1 MPKKD
6 IPGFE
11 GAYAITDSGDV
22 WSYKTN
28 QYLKQ
33 SKSKKGY
40 MRVRVNSGKKKYT
53 LPVHRLVAQTFI
65 ANPDNKP
72 TVDHINGDKTDNRT
86 SNLRWATYKEQNIHR
101 PPDTIRKA
109 MAAITNA
116 RSVCVEMRD
125 VKDHDI
131 LLGVFSSISNAA
143 REVFGD
149 IEKKNIGA
157 CAKGKRNSAY
167 GYFWRFKN
175 GDIGGVK

>member
-1 MPKKD
+1 MPTKD

-11 GAYAITDSGDV
+11 GAYAVTDSGDV

-53 LPVHRLVAQTFI
+53 LPVHRLVTQKFI

-109 MAAITNA
+109 MVAITNV

-125 VKDHDI
+125 VNDHGI

-149 IEKKNIGA
+149 IEKRKTSERAQRENATLHMGI
-157 CAKGKRNSAY
+157 
-167 GYFWRFKN
+167 F
-175 GDIGGVK
+175 GVSKMMISEV